1 MKKLLISV
9 IAFLLSIGISGCNE
23 INDTSSDISAN
34 PSSDTEST
42 PQQSETQL
50 SKGEPTI
57 FVGPDGETIYSSE
70 VTDMEGIDIEG
81 KTVAE
86 ITETDYYT
94 SIICDGFQYFTE
106 PSGISYNNYE
116 NSELFD
122 DILYIGEPLEN
133 KNECKRV
140 NVGDEI
146 CGLKLANAVTQ
157 FDIQYYEDSMGPN
170 YVDGCYFG
178 DGDRRYVAEFEGTIT
193 IKGFLGINA
202 PNIYEPDGGYMTFTP
217 TESKLPILGNTS
229 EFYEVTNYV
238 AKQYSVY
245 SDMIDIGCGSLQDLS
260 CDTAGLQPGDVVFV
274 SLTLSDIKYI
284 YANTISA
291 EIQNIEL
298 LSDILYHEESSI

>member
-1 MKKLLISV
+1 MKKQLTAILTTTLLL
-9 IAFLLSIGISGCNE
+9 AALTGCSTEPANSD
-23 INDTSSDISAN
+23 IITSSDISTN
-34 PSSDTEST
+34 QSSDTEST
-42 PQQSETQL
+42 SKQSETQVP
-50 SKGEPTI
+50 KGEPTI

-94 SIICDGFQYFTE
+94 SIICEGFQYFTE

-157 FDIQYYEDSMGPN
+157 FDVQNDMGPN
-170 YVDGCYFG
+170 YVDECSFG
-178 DGDRRYVAEFEGTIT
+178 KGDIRNVAEFEGTIT

-202 PNIYEPDGGYMTFTP
+202 PNTYEPDGGYMTFTP
-217 TESKLPILGNTS
+217 TESKLPILADNP
-229 EFYEVTNYV
+229 EFYEVTNFV

-245 SDMIDIGCGSLQDLS
+245 SDMNDIGCGFLQNLR
-260 CDTAGLQPGDVVFV
+260 CDTAGLQPGDVAFV

-298 LSDILYHEESSI
+298 LSDVLYHE